1 MSSDDRDRL
10 LAHEYDGVEEYD
22 NPLPGWWVWVFWATI
37 ILSVGYWLYY
47 QIGPGPSIIAQYE
60 ADAQAAALRQAE
72 LAPGPGAVTD
82 EAIVELRKDARA
94 MASAREIFAARCLA
108 CHGPQGQGLIGPNL
122 TDDYWVHGGRPTEI
136 LHTIAEG
143 VPAKGMVPWKDQLK
157 PDELRAMA
165 AYVVTLAGTSPPTP
179 KPPQGVNG
187 RGEQAPESP
196 AAPK

>member
-37 ILSVGYWLYY
+37 IFSVGYWLYY

-60 ADAQAAALRQAE
+60 ADAQTAALRQAK

-82 EAIVELRKDARA
+82 EAIVELRKDAPA
-94 MASAREIFAARCLA
+94 MASAKEIFAARCLA

-122 TDDYWVHGGRPTEI
+122 TDDYWMHGGRPTEI

-165 AYVVTLAGTSPPTP
+165 AYVFTLAGTNPPNP

-187 RGEQAPESP
+187 RGERAPESP
-196 AAPK
+196 AASK